1 MIMSMRKQ
9 GLFETS
15 AMVKIGMLSGLGMVL
30 MLLNFP
36 LPIFPTFLKID
47 FSDAPALVG
56 TFYMGPAA
64 GVLIQLLKNILK
76 VIVENNTGGVGE
88 LANFLVGTAYV
99 IPLGLIYQKR
109 KDYSGV
115 LWGSILSVLAMTT
128 VAGILN
134 YYVFIPAFAWVMG
147 VEISDFV
154 SLAARAN
161 SAIVDFRTMI
171 FFGIMPFNLVK
182 GTLVSFVGF
191 GLFKA
196 LQPLWK
202 LK

>member
-1 MIMSMRKQ
+1 MITSMRKH
-9 GLFETS
+9 GLLETS
-15 AMVKIGMLSGLGMVL
+15 SMVKIGMLSGLGAAL

-36 LPIFPTFLKID
+36 LPIFPSFLKID

-64 GVLIQLLKNILK
+64 GVLIQLLKNLLK
-76 VIVENNTGGVGE
+76 IIMDNNTGGVGE

-99 IPLGLIYQKR
+99 VPLGLVYQKHKNR
-109 KDYSGV
+109 AGV
-115 LWGSILSVLAMTT
+115 LWGSILSVLTMTCA
-128 VAGILN
+128 AGILN

-147 VEISDFV
+147 LEVSDFV
-154 SLAARAN
+154 HMAARAN
-161 SAIVDFRTMI
+161 AAIVDFRTMI
-171 FFGIMPFNLVK
+171 LYGIMPFNIVK
-182 GTLVSFVGF
+182 GTLVSVVGF

-202 LK
+202 LR

>member
-154 SLAARAN
+154 SLAAGQFCHRGLPYNDLLWDHAVQ
-161 SAIVDFRTMI
+161 SCERH
-171 FFGIMPFNLVK
+171 
-182 GTLVSFVGF
+182 VSIICWVRVV
-191 GLFKA
+191 
-196 LQPLWK
+196 
-202 LK
+202 

>member
-99 IPLGLIYQKR
+99 IPLGQSTR
-109 KDYSGV
+109 SGRT
-115 LWGSILSVLAMTT
+115 ILECS
-128 VAGILN
+128 GID
-134 YYVFIPAFAWVMG
+134 P
-147 VEISDFV
+147 ISTGHDNGCRYPQLLRV
-154 SLAARAN
+154 HSR
-161 SAIVDFRTMI
+161 FRL
-171 FFGIMPFNLVK
+171 GD
-182 GTLVSFVGF
+182 GC
-191 GLFKA
+191 
-196 LQPLWK
+196 
-202 LK
+202 